1 MVAKTNFIFA
11 KNRKITSEKAHETI
25 AKMKI
30 LVKINQSKQLA
41 VETVNLLHVTEEKR
55 SQMIRN
61 KLIKI
66 NRSFR
71 GCFMQLENGKM

>member
-1 MVAKTNFIFA
+1 
-11 KNRKITSEKAHETI
+11 
-25 AKMKI
+25 MKI